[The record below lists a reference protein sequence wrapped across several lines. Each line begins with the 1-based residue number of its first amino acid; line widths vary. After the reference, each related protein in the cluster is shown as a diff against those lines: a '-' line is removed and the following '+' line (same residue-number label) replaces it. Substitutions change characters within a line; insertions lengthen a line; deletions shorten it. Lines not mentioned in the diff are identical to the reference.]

1 MFQSYYSET
10 FDFQFCRCL
19 PSSVLKMTHVCR
31 VPVAMGPVIVP
42 RTVPAWAGQPL
53 DRAHRVLES
62 AACVS

>member
-1 MFQSYYSET
+1 
-10 FDFQFCRCL
+10 
-19 PSSVLKMTHVCR
+19 MTHVCR